1 MVVHSA
7 SSDEHT
13 KRIDMPLGHM
23 QFVVVYTSLSPQL
36 AVPCV
41 CVLPSSLIHERRALP
56 TEFFAIATAVSRVF
70 QDCWACQHMR
80 VRHTQLSCSALV
92 IS

>member
-23 QFVVVYTSLSPQL
+23 QFVVVYTSLSPQC
-36 AVPCV
+36 PCV
-41 CVLPSSLIHERRALP
+41 CVLPSSLIHERRVLP
-56 TEFFAIATAVSRVF
+56 TEFFASATAVSSMF
-70 QDCWACQHMR
+70 QDCWACKHMR
-80 VRHTQLSCSALV
+80 VRHTKLSYSVLV